1 MFRRLFSLHRLI
13 YRVAQ
18 HEFATPEPTTFL
30 DLIAPLTF
38 GLLSSGAKDGH
49 LLGQHTIRMSPISTA
64 HLNPYGSTLCLPSQH
79 DSILIPILLNN
90 TNVAALKYSLTPLD
104 YIEGKSHKRVE
115 YIDLPAKDIKAI
127 EQARLE
133 SLQVARLATP
143 PASDSDDYDEY
154 DDDDDDAQSQQSQA
168 TLQNSQSLIHIPI
181 AKPGILRLVRVLDT
195 SNTEARL
202 ITPAEVTIVPCPRA
216 DFVDDGW
223 KDVTVRCAG
232 QEQDVQ
238 LMIHVFGIPP
248 LSLKWLKIVNGKR
261 ENFLVEGIEGGHE
274 PTPATIV
281 QTGKVTRN
289 SSEVDQVNKLKLP
302 QDIKVPL
309 TIPLDATGTYVYALE
324 EVVDGIGNAI
334 PIKSEVES
342 TEGPDRHTTTRS
354 LMVLRRPSMS
364 FKSCGPGHPTSL
376 LIGSEAKLLVT
387 ANDADSFDEPWE
399 IGMSYQ
405 PLVEDEDD
413 PKKRKSLKPWKKMFK
428 TQEGHRD
435 LTIPVSS
442 AGDYNLLSVKGKVRY
457 HLHLPDHESR
467 CISSTAKAIFLRP
480 RHAE

>member
-1 MFRRLFSLHRLI
+1 MLCPLFSLHRPTC
-13 YRVAQ
+13 RVAQ
-18 HEFATPEPTTFL
+18 LEFATPEPTSFL

-38 GLLSSGAKDGH
+38 GLLSSGTKDGH

-64 HLNPYGSTLCLPSQH
+64 RLNPYGSTFCLQSQH
-79 DSILIPILLNN
+79 DSILIPIILNN

-115 YIDLPAKDIKAI
+115 YIDLPAKDIKAV

-143 PASDSDDYDEY
+143 PTPDSDDYDEY
-154 DDDDDDAQSQQSQA
+154 DDNDDDAQSQQSQA
-168 TLQNSQSLIHIPI
+168 ILQNTQSLIHIRI
-181 AKPGILRLVRVLDT
+181 SKPGILRLVRVLDT

-216 DFVDDGW
+216 KFVDDGW
-223 KDVTVRCAG
+223 KDVNVRCAG
-232 QEQDVQ
+232 QEQDVY

-261 ENFLVEGIEGGHE
+261 EHFLVEGIEGGHE
-274 PTPATIV
+274 PTPA
-281 QTGKVTRN
+281 QSGKVTHN
-289 SSEVDQVNKLKLP
+289 NSEVDQVYKPKLP
-302 QDIKVPL
+302 QDVKVPL
-309 TIPLDATGTYVYALE
+309 TIPLDAAGTYVYALE
-324 EVVDGIGNAI
+324 EVVDGIGNAV
-334 PIKSEVES
+334 PIKFEAES
-342 TEGPDRHTTTRS
+342 TEGPDQYATTRS

-376 LIGSEAKLLVT
+376 LIGSEAKLLVA
-387 ANDADSFDEPWE
+387 ANDVDSFDAPWE
-399 IGMSYQ
+399 AEMSYQ

-413 PKKRKSLKPWKKMFK
+413 PKKRKLFKPWKKTFK
-428 TQEGHRD
+428 TQEGQRD
-435 LTIPVSS
+435 LTIPASS
-442 AGDYNLLSVKGKVRY
+442 AGDYNLLSVKGKVGHSCILWDRELKY
-457 HLHLPDHESR
+457 
-467 CISSTAKAIFLRP
+467 ISSTVKAMFLLP